1 MTNKKQFVTLGI
13 MLCFFFL
20 TAANVK
26 TAAAQYDTPREG
38 GIMRLAI
45 INDMKRGFFP
55 ATTDEE
61 TKQVVGQIYS
71 SLIEID
77 TDLSYIPDLATDWTI
92 SEDGLNYTFTL
103 HPDAVFSDG
112 EPVNADDVNFTILG
126 VMRDYHPAGETAFG
140 VIDDIDIVDDKT
152 VQINLKYAFAPFMNF
167 LGSFHACILP
177 RHLWEGEDPLDSD
190 YYYDPI
196 GSGPFVLN
204 EYEQGEYIILDKNPN
219 YWKPGLPYLDRLVF
233 QIISDPTVKMF
244 SLERRDVDA
253 CLLYND
259 PYLVED
265 FMTPPASDSFATTFS
280 GQEVLTGIL
289 HVDMN
294 LAREPMS
301 DPDFRM
307 ALATAI
313 DNQQCLQIANNGFGI
328 AVDTVFPVGIWH
340 NDDTITTYPYD
351 LDEAADMLDDAGY
364 TVGVSGYREFP
375 NGTPISLDIPSIVA
389 AIDTFKSSEYVRDT
403 LLSLDIQAQILSR
416 DGATFTEEVFIDHN
430 YDIHVV
436 GWSYQ
441 MDPNIGIARFC
452 TGGWQNVGWR
462 NSCGYNNSVVNDLFD
477 QAAKATNT
485 THRQSLFFEIQEILT
500 EECVFVPLYQRA
512 SPSVYSREF
521 HNVVTDATDFGAG
534 FEETWWIGG
543 TPVDYEEPEPVDIS
557 GLEDVVSDL
566 NTEIDD
572 LNDVVNDLS
581 SEVEGLLAQLAMV
594 TNLAYVILVV
604 GIVLPVI
611 TIFILR
617 PRE

>member
-1 MTNKKQFVTLGI
+1 MTNKKQIVTLGI
-13 MLCFFFL
+13 MLCLFFL

-26 TAAAQYDTPREG
+26 TAAAQFDTPRVG
-38 GIMRLAI
+38 GTMKFAI
-45 INDMKRGFFP
+45 ISDMKRGFFP
-55 ATTDEE
+55 ASTDEE
-61 TKQVVGQIYS
+61 TKQVVGQVYS

-77 TDLSYIPDLATDWTI
+77 TDLSYIPDLATNWTI
-92 SEDGLNYTFTL
+92 SESGLNYTFHL
-103 HPDAVFSDG
+103 NPAAEFSDG
-112 EPVNADDVNFTILG
+112 EPVNSDDVNFTIWL
-126 VMRDYHPAGETAFG
+126 MKDYHPAGATAFG
-140 VIDDIDIVDDKT
+140 VVDTIDLPDDKT
-152 VQINLKYAFAPFMNF
+152 VVFNLKYPFAPFMNF

-190 YYYDPI
+190 YYYNPI

-204 EYEQGEYIILDKNPN
+204 EYSRGEYIILDRNPN
-219 YWKPGLPYLDRLVF
+219 YWKPNLPYLDRLVF
-233 QIISDPTVKMF
+233 QIISDPNVKMF

-259 PYLVED
+259 PYLVAD
-265 FMTPPASDSFATTFS
+265 FMKPPASDSFATTFS
-280 GQEVLTGIL
+280 GQEVLTGVL
-289 HVDMN
+289 HVDFN
-294 LAREPMS
+294 LLREPMS
-301 DPDFRM
+301 DFEFRK
-307 ALATAI
+307 AI
-313 DNQQCLQIANNGFGI
+313 AHAMDNQQVLQIANNGFGI
-328 AVDTVFPVGIWH
+328 AVDTVFPVGIWQ
-340 NDDTITTYPYD
+340 NDDTITTYEYD
-351 LDEAADMLDDAGY
+351 LEQAAEMLDDAGY
-364 TVGVSGYREFP
+364 TVGVSGYREFL
-375 NGTPISLDIPSIVA
+375 NGTPISIDIPSITA
-389 AIDTFKSSEYVRDT
+389 AIDTFKSSEYLRDT
-403 LLSLDIQAQILSR
+403 LRDLDIQAQIIGLDS
-416 DGATFTEEVFIDHN
+416 ATFTEVVFLDHN
-430 YDIHVV
+430 FDMHVV

-477 QAAKATNT
+477 QAAKATNVT
-485 THRQSLFFEIQEILT
+485 NRQDLFYEIQEILT

-521 HNVVTDATDFGAG
+521 HDVVTDATDFGAS

-543 TPVDYEEPEPVDIS
+543 TPLDYEEPEPVDIS
-557 GLEDVVSDL
+557 GLEDVVADL

-572 LNDVVNDLS
+572 LGEVVDELNT
-581 SEVEGLLAQLAMV
+581 EVQNLLAQLAMV

>member
-1 MTNKKQFVTLGI
+1 
-13 MLCFFFL
+13 
-20 TAANVK
+20 
-26 TAAAQYDTPREG
+26 
-38 GIMRLAI
+38 
-45 INDMKRGFFP
+45 
-55 ATTDEE
+55 
-61 TKQVVGQIYS
+61 
-71 SLIEID
+71 
-77 TDLSYIPDLATDWTI
+77 
-92 SEDGLNYTFTL
+92 
-103 HPDAVFSDG
+103 
-112 EPVNADDVNFTILG
+112 
-126 VMRDYHPAGETAFG
+126 
-140 VIDDIDIVDDKT
+140 
-152 VQINLKYAFAPFMNF
+152 
-167 LGSFHACILP
+167 
-177 RHLWEGEDPLDSD
+177 
-190 YYYDPI
+190 
-196 GSGPFVLN
+196 
-204 EYEQGEYIILDKNPN
+204 
-219 YWKPGLPYLDRLVF
+219 
-233 QIISDPTVKMF
+233 
-244 SLERRDVDA
+244 
-253 CLLYND
+253 
-259 PYLVED
+259 
-265 FMTPPASDSFATTFS
+265 
-280 GQEVLTGIL
+280 
-289 HVDMN
+289 
-294 LAREPMS
+294 
-301 DPDFRM
+301 
-307 ALATAI
+307 
-313 DNQQCLQIANNGFGI
+313 
-328 AVDTVFPVGIWH
+328 
-340 NDDTITTYPYD
+340 